1 MNSRKHVFIA
11 VALALL
17 VALAGCS
24 AFVGTPSDGS
34 DDETPEGQEIKA
46 DAVNQ
51 MQSVNAY
58 NYSMVTVVE
67 FSGNELRTESTGT
80 VNVSAQ
86 RMSATNI
93 VTAVRTNSTQTRSFS
108 EAFIFG
114 EQQCLHIGDEWR
126 QEDVENSPW
135 RTNASL
141 GAQQEI
147 LNNSKSTLRNETL
160 ANGQEVYVIE
170 VTPSQEAIQQLVGDD
185 TGNVDFGEVTY
196 RQYIDRDSKQLVKS
210 TMNATYVV
218 NGRAANLSVEM
229 SFSDYNT
236 THEIELPKVAGGEKK
251 PCAAMNSTTQSNR
264 VVALA

>member
-1 MNSRKHVFIA
+1 MNSRKHVFTT

-24 AFVGTPSDGS
+24 AFVGTPTDDG
-34 DDETPEGQEIKA
+34 DDDSPEGKEIKA

-51 MQSVNAY
+51 MQSVHAY

-67 FSGNELRTESTGT
+67 FSDNELRTESSGT
-80 VNVSAQ
+80 VNISAQ
-86 RMSATNI
+86 RMAATNV

-108 EAFIFG
+108 EAYIFG
-114 EQQCLHIGDEWR
+114 EQQCLFIDDEWS
-126 QEDVENSPW
+126 QSDVDRSPW
-135 RTNASL
+135 RANATL

-147 LNNSKSTLRNETL
+147 LNNSETTLRNGTL
-160 ANGQEVYVIE
+160 NGQDVYVIE
-170 VTPSQEAIQQLVGDD
+170 VRPNQEAIQQLVGND

-196 RQYIDRDSKQLVKS
+196 RQYIDKDSKNLLQS

-218 NGRAANLSVEM
+218 NGRAANLSVKM

-236 THEIELPKVAGGEKK
+236 THEIELPRAAGGKNR
-251 PCAAMNSTTQSNR
+251 PCAGMNGTAGSNR